1 MSYWKKLDNE
11 IWNRQLTQ
19 FCLSLSVSVY
29 AFNSHK
35 KYHMD
40 ANYLQKHFNSL
51 NVGYR
56 DV

>member
-1 MSYWKKLDNE
+1 M
-11 IWNRQLTQ
+11 
-19 FCLSLSVSVY
+19 Y

-40 ANYLQKHFNSL
+40 ANYLQKHFNIL

-56 DV
+56 DVQWPKMITYFMP